1 MYQASIRRS
10 ILKRLKRFQI
20 PKNGPILIQ
29 KNESIL
35 VYFCYHC
42 VEETPGAVEPVGPV
56 QIACRHI
63 PFSPAESGNR
73 GNVFDSGIF
82 TPFNLPS
89 QKSKPE
95 HNSHS
100 HLNSRSRSHRIQTLR
115 SNFHAEPAGKAA
127 EFDDLDDLNE
137 RDEFPNFDPFPAES
151 RSASGSRGESVFL
164 PTLSTGRSVVSADSP
179 AIPVVMTGTDAFW
192 VQLGVSVENIRC
204 ELRTAQTSLNF
215 GKLFTNTRYE
225 YSIKLW
231 NSVRAAFVERGVER
245 RGRAGAV
252 LAVVQLQHGPHQRRE
267 GAAHPAQRLEPHE
280 DRAHAL
286 RGRELPRFPFL
297 NGSIVGQDRRA
308 ESAERHARADVQAAG
323 HHLQRGRFPDP
334 LAAAHLTGEFPAQY
348 RGAGLSE
355 AAESD
360 GAGFVVYDFGAE
372 RGIAAVAGGFVFPG
386 EERGC
391 EGGRNTI
398 IQGWSTIIKGFEW
411 EWDTIEWNR
420 IFKRWN
426 TIGWNTILSGW
437 NTIPNQRESFFP
449 PLRNTFLP

>member
-42 VEETPGAVEPVGPV
+42 VEETPGAVESV

-73 GNVFDSGIF
+73 GNIFDSGIF

-89 QKSKPE
+89 QTSKRE
-95 HNSHS
+95 HNSEH
-100 HLNSRSRSHRIQTLR
+100 NSSSSSSSSSHRIQTLR
-115 SNFHAEPAGKAA
+115 SNFRMEPAGNAA

-164 PTLSTGRSVVSADSP
+164 PTLSTGRGVVSAESP

-231 NSVRAAFVERGVER
+231 NSVGT
-245 RGRAGAV
+245 
-252 LAVVQLQHGPHQRRE
+252 
-267 GAAHPAQRLEPHE
+267 
-280 DRAHAL
+280 
-286 RGRELPRFPFL
+286 
-297 NGSIVGQDRRA
+297 GS
-308 ESAERHARADVQAAG
+308 
-323 HHLQRGRFPDP
+323 L
-334 LAAAHLTGEFPAQY
+334 
-348 RGAGLSE
+348 
-355 AAESD
+355 
-360 GAGFVVYDFGAE
+360 
-372 RGIAAVAGGFVFPG
+372 
-386 EERGC
+386 
-391 EGGRNTI
+391 
-398 IQGWSTIIKGFEW
+398 
-411 EWDTIEWNR
+411 
-420 IFKRWN
+420 
-426 TIGWNTILSGW
+426 
-437 NTIPNQRESFFP
+437 
-449 PLRNTFLP
+449 

>member
-35 VYFCYHC
+35 VYFFYYC
-42 VEETPGAVEPVGPV
+42 VEETPGAVQPVGPV

-63 PFSPAESGNR
+63 LFSPAESGNR

-95 HNSHS
+95 HNSS
-100 HLNSRSRSHRIQTLR
+100 SNSNSRSHSHRIQTLR

-179 AIPVVMTGTDAFW
+179 AIPVVMTGSDAFW

-267 GAAHPAQRLEPHE
+267 GAAHPAQRLESHE

-286 RGRELPRFPFL
+286 RGRELPRFPF
-297 NGSIVGQDRRA
+297 
-308 ESAERHARADVQAAG
+308 
-323 HHLQRGRFPDP
+323 F
-334 LAAAHLTGEFPAQY
+334 F
-348 RGAGLSE
+348 
-355 AAESD
+355 
-360 GAGFVVYDFGAE
+360 
-372 RGIAAVAGGFVFPG
+372 
-386 EERGC
+386 
-391 EGGRNTI
+391 
-398 IQGWSTIIKGFEW
+398 
-411 EWDTIEWNR
+411 NR
-420 IFKRWN
+420 
-426 TIGWNTILSGW
+426 S
-437 NTIPNQRESFFP
+437 
-449 PLRNTFLP
+449 